1 MTVEEIPGYIDTHM
15 REMVLDAWKNGQECA
30 FRLSN
35 QGTDYIYELIPG
47 DKTLNIGVRT
57 RTLNIERVPFEIEI
71 KR

>member
-1 MTVEEIPGYIDTHM
+1 MTVAEIPGYIDTRM

-47 DKTLNIGVRT
+47 DRTLNIGVRT
-57 RTLNIERVPFEIEI
+57 RTLNIERVPFELEI
-71 KR
+71 RR

>member
-1 MTVEEIPGYIDTHM
+1 MTVEEIPGYIDTRM

-47 DKTLNIGVRT
+47 DKTFEHRRKDTNLKCRT
-57 RTLNIERVPFEIEI
+57 CPV
-71 KR
+71 

>member
-1 MTVEEIPGYIDTHM
+1 MTVEEIPGYIDTRM

-35 QGTDYIYELIPG
+35 QGTDYIYELVPG

-57 RTLNIERVPFEIEI
+57 RTLDIERVPFELEI
-71 KR
+71 R

>member
-1 MTVEEIPGYIDTHM
+1 MTVEEIPGYIDTRM
-15 REMVLDAWKNGQECA
+15 REMVLDAWKNGQECS

-57 RTLNIERVPFEIEI
+57 RTLDIERVPFELEI
-71 KR
+71 RR